1 VWAGQLIRAAEV
13 GQMRAALEGPGG
25 GRWCKP
31 CRIDHTQPDQTSNHP
46 WLLNPQQQNGSFFR
60 SIF

>member
-1 VWAGQLIRAAEV
+1 MWAGRLIRAAEV

-25 GRWCKP
+25 GRWGKP

-46 WLLNPQQQNGSFFR
+46 WLLNPQ
-60 SIF
+60 